1 MTKARI
7 LAIDTCTESCSS
19 ALLCDGDIISQSQ
32 LAPREHAK
40 LLLPMVQQL
49 LADAQMSLSQ
59 LDAIA
64 FGRGP
69 GSFTGVRIGTATAQ
83 GLAFGAD
90 LPVLPISTLQA
101 LARQGYRLS
110 GIEQQLAAIDARMN
124 EMYLGAYRHL
134 DGDMVAVAKER
145 VCPPEHWREIIESAP
160 ATSDWY
166 ATGSGWNA
174 YLATLG
180 ELPSNVTC
188 HADDLFPLAEDMVAL
203 AEFAWARGEAVDA
216 ALAQPVYLRDT
227 VTWKKL
233 PGRE

>member
-7 LAIDTCTESCSS
+7 LAIDTCTENCSA
-19 ALLCDGDIISQSQ
+19 ALLVDGNIISQSKI
-32 LAPREHAK
+32 APREHAK
-40 LLLPMVQQL
+40 LLLPMAQQL
-49 LADAQMSLSQ
+49 LAEAELSLNQ

-101 LARQGYRLS
+101 LALQGYRIS
-110 GIEQQLAAIDARMN
+110 GCEQQLAAIDARMN
-124 EMYLGAYRHL
+124 EIYLGAYRYN
-134 DGDMVAVAKER
+134 DGDMVAIADER
-145 VCPPEHWREIIESAP
+145 VCPPEQWQGIVADNIDP
-160 ATSDWY
+160 CY
-166 ATGSGWNA
+166 ATGTGWKA
-174 YLATLG
+174 YAEQLG
-180 ELPSNVTC
+180 ELPAFISV
-188 HADDLFPLAEDMVAL
+188 HQADLFPLAQDMVAL
-203 AEFAWARGEAVDA
+203 AEFAYRRGESVDA
-216 ALAQPVYLRDT
+216 AQAQPVYLRDT

>member
-7 LAIDTCTESCSS
+7 LAIDTCTENCSA
-19 ALLCDGDIISQSQ
+19 ALLIDGNIISQSKV
-32 LAPREHAK
+32 APREHAK
-40 LLLPMVQQL
+40 LLLPMAQQL
-49 LADAQMSLSQ
+49 LVEAELSLNQ

-101 LARQGYRLS
+101 LALQGYRLS
-110 GIEQQLAAIDARMN
+110 GREHQLAAIDARMN
-124 EMYLGAYRHL
+124 EIYLGAYRYQG
-134 DGDMVAVAKER
+134 GDMVAIADER
-145 VCPPEHWREIIESAP
+145 VCPPEQWQQIVADNSLA
-160 ATSDWY
+160 WY
-166 ATGSGWNA
+166 ATGTGWQA
-174 YLATLG
+174 YAEQLG
-180 ELPSNVTC
+180 ELPTAMQIHES
-188 HADDLFPLAEDMVAL
+188 DLFPLAHDMVAL
-203 AEFAWARGEAVDA
+203 AEFAYGRGESVDA
-216 ALAQPVYLRDT
+216 AQAQPVYLRDT